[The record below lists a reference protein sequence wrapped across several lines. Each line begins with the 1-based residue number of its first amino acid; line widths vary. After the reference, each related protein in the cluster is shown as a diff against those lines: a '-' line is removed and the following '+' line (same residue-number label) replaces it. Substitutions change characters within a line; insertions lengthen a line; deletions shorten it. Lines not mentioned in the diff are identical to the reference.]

1 MTYSRS
7 PRVLSTLAAMLAM
20 LVIGGAAALA
30 GQAHA
35 GPVARAARAC
45 SPPRYPGNGYFSSLK
60 VYNTTCSTGA
70 KVAIAWYH
78 CRLRHGV
85 RGHCNQP
92 VLNFTCRE
100 KRPASSS
107 IQFVATVTCHRGR
120 ATVFHAYEQNT

>member
-7 PRVLSTLAAMLAM
+7 PRVLSMFAAMLAM

-60 VYNTTCSTGA
+60 VYNTTCATGG

-85 RGHCNQP
+85 RGHCNSR
-92 VLNFTCRE
+92 VLNFSCSEGHRV
-100 KRPASSS
+100 SSS
-107 IQFVATVTCHRGR
+107 ILFEAKVTCHRGR
-120 ATVFHAYEQNT
+120 ATVTHWYQQNT